1 MDQKWIQD
9 AIANAETALKETQKD
24 LEELRSK
31 RSIIQ
36 VKIEELKQGELA
48 KMEEE
53 ERNTMQLIE
62 EQKAKKQELS
72 VVVNRLR
79 RLESYVL
86 EWYPALEER
95 KKTKE
100 SVK

>member
-1 MDQKWIQD
+1 VDIGQNEW
-9 AIANAETALKETQKD
+9 N
-24 LEELRSK
+24 
-31 RSIIQ
+31 
-36 VKIEELKQGELA
+36 
-48 KMEEE
+48 
-53 ERNTMQLIE
+53 
-62 EQKAKKQELS
+62 
-72 VVVNRLR
+72 